1 MVKPCD
7 AELFLCT
14 LQPQAAGLTPLACG
28 YNKRR
33 LQRQEVMRR
42 IHTNSMI
49 NSSGPIRPVGL
60 TI

>member
-14 LQPQAAGLTPLACG
+14 LQPQAAGLTPIACG

-33 LQRQEVMRR
+33 LQRQEVGCLQDVFE
-42 IHTNSMI
+42 TK
-49 NSSGPIRPVGL
+49 
-60 TI
+60 